1 MDALLIC
8 TFVLIWLN
16 LSTSSPVRLPLRLQ
30 LSGTAAEP
38 SDWLTPA
45 RLACAFMH
53 ARLIISPC
61 VHFAF
66 QFYPPPCL
74 AALLPQSVQLS
85 SLQLLP
91 AGFYFQVILAVTRQG
106 GTFKIKTSQ
115 KSWSSEALQTW
126 ISSNTTATCPIKTNT
141 NLINQTK

>member
-53 ARLIISPC
+53 AGLIISPC

-66 QFYPPPCL
+66 QFYPPASCL
-74 AALLPQSVQLS
+74 AAPLPQSVQLS

-91 AGFYFQVILAVTRQG
+91 AGFYFQVILAVTREG
-106 GTFKIKTSQ
+106 EGLLKEKPVRSRGALRLFKR
-115 KSWSSEALQTW
+115 EFL
-126 ISSNTTATCPIKTNT
+126 
-141 NLINQTK
+141 LIRSLFFFV